1 MRRLLLFGA
10 LATQLVAC
18 ASGMRPV
25 RQLNDMDVMVGGGI
39 NGPGAE
45 FDPELSAWVR
55 FAPSRYFD
63 ITAGGMMTVPLFEPI
78 AGGALGELRGHI
90 TLSKNLRLTLDV
102 AGELIRY
109 DLEIDPTRVNGADH
123 IWAQRIT
130 AMPLLVWTGPGTVQ
144 PYFGPKIMYLSHMDK
159 VSSASLGSSPGF
171 REGGSGVVMLGGTFG
186 LESEVDV
193 FRALGTSLD
202 VGFMVDAERGDL
214 DGLYMS
220 IAGYIGY

>member
-1 MRRLLLFGA
+1 
-10 LATQLVAC
+10 
-18 ASGMRPV
+18 MRPV
-25 RQLNDMDVMVGGGI
+25 RQLDDLDVMVGAGI

-45 FDPELSAWVR
+45 FDPEFSAWVR
-55 FAPSRYFD
+55 FAPWRHVDF
-63 ITAGGMMTVPLFEPI
+63 TAGGLVTVPLFEPV
-78 AGGALGELRGHI
+78 AGGGLAEVRGHI
-90 TLSKNLRLTLDV
+90 PVNKNLRLTLDL

-109 DLEIDPTRVNGADH
+109 DLEPSPLTPDAPGH

-130 AMPLLVWTGPGTVQ
+130 MMPLFVWTGPGTVQ

-171 REGGSGVVMLGGTFG
+171 RDGGSGVVMLGGTFG
-186 LESEVDV
+186 LETEADM
-193 FRALGTSLD
+193 FRAVGASLD